1 MNSALYLVAVIVAIA
16 AAYFLLTPLVRLY
29 ARFRGTR
36 VVTCPENQ
44 QPAAVKVDAV
54 RAALSTVG
62 TRDLELSQC
71 SRWPEKRDC
80 GQECIAQIEASPEDC
95 LVRAILT
102 KWYMERNCVVC
113 GKALGQIDWLHHKPA
128 LRAPN
133 RQSVEWQQVPPES
146 IPEVLATHEPI
157 CWDCHIAATFRRE
170 HPDLVVDRKGVGPR

>member
-113 GKALGQIDWLHHKPA
+113 GKALGQIDWL
-128 LRAPN
+128 APQAGAA
-133 RQSVEWQQVPPES
+133 RSEPPERR
-146 IPEVLATHEPI
+146 V
-157 CWDCHIAATFRRE
+157 AA
-170 HPDLVVDRKGVGPR
+170 GSA